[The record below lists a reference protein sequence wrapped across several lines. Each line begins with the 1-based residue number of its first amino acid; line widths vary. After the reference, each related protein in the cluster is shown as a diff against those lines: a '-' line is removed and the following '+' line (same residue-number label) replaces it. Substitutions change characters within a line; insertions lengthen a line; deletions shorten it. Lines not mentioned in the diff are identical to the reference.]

1 MPYAKLSVLASYQVL
16 MHYSMLNLASYQ
28 VLMHNAR
35 LPGFHALRQAICVG
49 QLPGFDALFQVK
61 PGQLPGFDA

>member
-1 MPYAKLSVLASYQVL
+1 
-16 MHYSMLNLASYQ
+16 MHYSRLNLASYQ

-35 LPGFHALRQAICVG
+35 LPGFHALCQAICIGQLPGFDALRQAICVG
-49 QLPGFDALFQVK
+49 QLPGFDALFKVK